1 MHQRKQY
8 RSEHNGEQR
17 DLVIAPLTLDCPFCG
32 NELASVAGGISRIRQ
47 CTCGARVYSDG
58 SAPPGRSAAGVAA
71 AAYREI
77 RQRLRREVVGH
88 HDIQDRLAL
97 MAARALHAGGRQ
109 RGLIIGPSGTGKT
122 TMAVALGHAVG
133 CRVAMWDVS
142 VSSEAGWA
150 GVDANGVLAE
160 LYDSCDQD
168 VDWMSRSILILDEID
183 KLAVRDAKGP
193 SKQHRLGQQK
203 SLLGILGGGVP
214 VRFPEHGDRGPAVTV
229 VTDDMLIIGL
239 GVFDGLPA
247 EPDPAHLV
255 SYGYT
260 PEFASRFGI
269 VMVLPPL
276 TASDLVGVLRR
287 EVDRL
292 GGGADF
298 GFKIRV
304 PEPVLR
310 YVADAVLRAGDGVT
324 PRAGIGWIQAA
335 VDAALL
341 RLLDLEAAPGTV
353 YPLQPDDVTVPSRI
367 RGPGRRQES

>member
-1 MHQRKQY
+1 MRQRKHY

-17 DLVIAPLTLDCPFCG
+17 DLVISPLTLDCPFCG
-32 NELASVAGGISRIRQ
+32 HELASVAGGISRIRQ

-58 SAPPGRSAAGVAA
+58 SAPPGPSPRGIAA

-77 RQRLRREVVGH
+77 RQRLGGEIVGH
-88 HDIQDRLAL
+88 HGILDRLAL
-97 MAARALHAGGRQ
+97 MAARHLHAGGRQ

-122 TMAVALGHAVG
+122 TVAVALSRAVG
-133 CRVAMWDVS
+133 CRVAVWDVS

-150 GVDANGVLAE
+150 GVDASGVLAE

-168 VDWMSRSILILDEID
+168 VDWMSRSILILDEVD
-183 KLAVRDAKGP
+183 KLAIRDAQGT
-193 SKQHRLGQQK
+193 SRQHRLGQQK

-214 VRFPEHGDRGPAVTV
+214 VRFAEHGDRGPAVAV

-239 GVFDGLPA
+239 GAFDGLPA
-247 EPDPAHLV
+247 DPDPAHLV

-260 PEFASRFGI
+260 PEFASRFAML
-269 VMVLPPL
+269 MVLPPL
-276 TASDLVGVLRR
+276 TASDLVGVFRR

-292 GGGADF
+292 GGGGDF
-298 GFKIRV
+298 GYDIRV
-304 PEPVLR
+304 SDSVLR

-353 YPLQPDDVTVPSRI
+353 YRLQPDDVTVPGRI
-367 RGPGRRQES
+367 RGPEKHQ